1 MNEYVI
7 NIPFEEAKRL
17 VDEGWDEQRVKF
29 KCSLTTKFKI
39 SLDLQ
44 IVEEATHC
52 YVTVFVKHTM
62 CLFADECFSCKTLLQ
77 AWQEVIAEGM
87 CEMQPTVVIK
97 FSLQKK
103 TSERPA
109 IYIFAMQR
117 DEING
122 DWDEIVIIF
131 VID

>member
-1 MNEYVI
+1 
-7 NIPFEEAKRL
+7 
-17 VDEGWDEQRVKF
+17 
-29 KCSLTTKFKI
+29 
-39 SLDLQ
+39 
-44 IVEEATHC
+44 
-52 YVTVFVKHTM
+52 
-62 CLFADECFSCKTLLQ
+62 
-77 AWQEVIAEGM
+77 M

-131 VID
+131 VIDQFDGWMQDANVQKQLGKGKTCRFQQRAKKIIMRGHVVLDKPPP